1 MGLRILAI
9 DDDPMLCEL
18 LHSLLEAAHYQVM
31 VARSGEEGLAGILA
45 DPAPDAVIL
54 DLNMP
59 DMDGFQ
65 VLETLKDRGVTN
77 LPPIIVLTARYS
89 QEDARRVL
97 DLGASEFMTKP
108 FGNMA
113 LLSKLHTS
121 MHRQAAT

>member
-1 MGLRILAI
+1 MGLKVLAI
-9 DDDPMLCEL
+9 DDDPMLREL
-18 LHSLLEAAHYQVM
+18 LHSLLEAADYQVLL
-31 VARSGEEGLAGILA
+31 AGGGEEGLAGILA
-45 DPAPDAVIL
+45 EPAPDAVIL

-65 VLETLKDRGVTN
+65 VLEALQDRGVTD